1 MNPVIGI
8 IGGMGPLATCDL
20 MNKIIRFTDAKT
32 DQQHIRICVDCN
44 TNIPDRTEAILH
56 HGKNPVPELVKSALR
71 LEEMGAQLLVMSC
84 NTAHYFY
91 DDVMPYVDVPFM
103 NMIEETAKYLK
114 EHNVDT
120 AAVFATDG
128 TRDSGVYERVLSRAG
143 IRVVYPSEENQKLL
157 MSLILNGANLEPGGV
172 KLSTQL
178 PIVLG
183 YGCCRLL
190 SPFSHKA
197 RQNGALLGLMVNHPH
212 IPPQALA
219 TLTMPAL
226 VIVGERDMI
235 RDRHSQ
241 LIARSLPNAQFVR
254 IPGGDHFCAAKCPE
268 VFNHAVLSFLQNLP
282 A

>member
-1 MNPVIGI
+1 MSDTRQEFLHNSGANIFYSEYFPADPQAPTLILLHGNGENHTYFVKQIPAFSPHFRLVLMDTRGQGQST
-8 IGGMGPLATCDL
+8 GGDG
-20 MNKIIRFTDAKT
+20 
-32 DQQHIRICVDCN
+32 
-44 TNIPDRTEAILH
+44 
-56 HGKNPVPELVKSALR
+56 ELNFL
-71 LEEMGAQLLVMSC
+71 
-84 NTAHYFY
+84 
-91 DDVMPYVDVPFM
+91 
-103 NMIEETAKYLK
+103 
-114 EHNVDT
+114 
-120 AAVFATDG
+120 VFAADLLALMDHLQIAKAHLLGFSDG
-128 TRDSGVYERVLSRAG
+128 GNLALTFALAHPERV
-143 IRVVYPSEENQKLL
+143 Q
-157 MSLILNGANLEPGGV
+157 SLILNGANLNPGGV

-197 RQNGALLGLMVNHPH
+197 RQNGAVLGLMVNHPH

-219 TLTMPAL
+219 ALTMPAL

>member
-1 MNPVIGI
+1 MSDTRQEFLHNSGANIFYSEYFPADPQAPTLILLHGNGEDHTYFVKQIPAFSPHFRLVLIDTRGQGQST
-8 IGGMGPLATCDL
+8 GGDG
-20 MNKIIRFTDAKT
+20 
-32 DQQHIRICVDCN
+32 
-44 TNIPDRTEAILH
+44 
-56 HGKNPVPELVKSALR
+56 ELNFS
-71 LEEMGAQLLVMSC
+71 
-84 NTAHYFY
+84 
-91 DDVMPYVDVPFM
+91 
-103 NMIEETAKYLK
+103 
-114 EHNVDT
+114 
-120 AAVFATDG
+120 VFAADLLALMDHLQIAKAHLLGFSDG
-128 TRDSGVYERVLSRAG
+128 GNLALTFALAHPERV
-143 IRVVYPSEENQKLL
+143 Q
-157 MSLILNGANLEPGGV
+157 SLILNGANLEPGGV

-197 RQNGALLGLMVNHPH
+197 RQNGAVLGLMVNHPH

-219 TLTMPAL
+219 ALTMPAL

>member
-1 MNPVIGI
+1 MSDTRQEFLHNSGANIFYSEYFPADPQAPTLILLHGNGEDHTYFVKQIPAFSPHFRLVLMDTRGQGQST
-8 IGGMGPLATCDL
+8 GGDG
-20 MNKIIRFTDAKT
+20 
-32 DQQHIRICVDCN
+32 
-44 TNIPDRTEAILH
+44 
-56 HGKNPVPELVKSALR
+56 ELNFL
-71 LEEMGAQLLVMSC
+71 
-84 NTAHYFY
+84 
-91 DDVMPYVDVPFM
+91 
-103 NMIEETAKYLK
+103 
-114 EHNVDT
+114 
-120 AAVFATDG
+120 VFAADLLALMDHLQIAKAHLLGFSDG
-128 TRDSGVYERVLSRAG
+128 GNLALTFALAHPERV
-143 IRVVYPSEENQKLL
+143 Q
-157 MSLILNGANLEPGGV
+157 SLILNGANLEPGGV

-197 RQNGALLGLMVNHPH
+197 RQNGAVLGLMVNHPH

-219 TLTMPAL
+219 ALTMPAL

>member
-1 MNPVIGI
+1 MSDTRQEFLHNSGANIFYSEYFPADPQAPTLILLHGNGEDHTYFVKQLPAFSPHFRLVLMDTRGQGQST
-8 IGGMGPLATCDL
+8 GGDG
-20 MNKIIRFTDAKT
+20 
-32 DQQHIRICVDCN
+32 
-44 TNIPDRTEAILH
+44 
-56 HGKNPVPELVKSALR
+56 ELNFS
-71 LEEMGAQLLVMSC
+71 
-84 NTAHYFY
+84 
-91 DDVMPYVDVPFM
+91 
-103 NMIEETAKYLK
+103 
-114 EHNVDT
+114 
-120 AAVFATDG
+120 VFAADLLALMDHLQIAKAHLLGFSDG
-128 TRDSGVYERVLSRAG
+128 GNLALTFALAHPERV
-143 IRVVYPSEENQKLL
+143 Q
-157 MSLILNGANLEPGGV
+157 SLILNGANLEPGGV

-219 TLTMPAL
+219 ALTMPAL

>member
-1 MNPVIGI
+1 MSDTRQEFLHNSGANIFYSEYFPADPQAPTLILLHGNGEDHTYFVKQIPAFSPHFRLVLMDTRGQGQST
-8 IGGMGPLATCDL
+8 GGDG
-20 MNKIIRFTDAKT
+20 
-32 DQQHIRICVDCN
+32 
-44 TNIPDRTEAILH
+44 
-56 HGKNPVPELVKSALR
+56 ELNFS
-71 LEEMGAQLLVMSC
+71 
-84 NTAHYFY
+84 
-91 DDVMPYVDVPFM
+91 
-103 NMIEETAKYLK
+103 
-114 EHNVDT
+114 
-120 AAVFATDG
+120 VFAADLLALMDHLQIAKAHLLGFSDG
-128 TRDSGVYERVLSRAG
+128 GNLALTFALAHPERV
-143 IRVVYPSEENQKLL
+143 Q
-157 MSLILNGANLEPGGV
+157 SLILNSANLEPGGV

-190 SPFSHKA
+190 SPFSRKA
-197 RQNGALLGLMVNHPH
+197 RQNGAVLGLMVNHPH

-219 TLTMPAL
+219 ALTMPAL

-268 VFNHAVLSFLQNLP
+268 VFNRAVLSFLQNLP

>member
-1 MNPVIGI
+1 MSDTRQEFLHNSGANIFYSEYFPADPQAPTLILLHGNGENHTYFVKQIPAFSPHFRLVLMDTRGQGQST
-8 IGGMGPLATCDL
+8 GGDG
-20 MNKIIRFTDAKT
+20 
-32 DQQHIRICVDCN
+32 
-44 TNIPDRTEAILH
+44 
-56 HGKNPVPELVKSALR
+56 ELNFS
-71 LEEMGAQLLVMSC
+71 
-84 NTAHYFY
+84 
-91 DDVMPYVDVPFM
+91 
-103 NMIEETAKYLK
+103 
-114 EHNVDT
+114 
-120 AAVFATDG
+120 VFAADLLALMDHLQIAKAHLLGFSDG
-128 TRDSGVYERVLSRAG
+128 GNLALTFALAHPERV
-143 IRVVYPSEENQKLL
+143 Q
-157 MSLILNGANLEPGGV
+157 SLILNGANLEPGGV

-197 RQNGALLGLMVNHPH
+197 RQNGAVLGLMVNHPH

-219 TLTMPAL
+219 ALTMPAL

-268 VFNHAVLSFLQNLP
+268 VFNHAVLSFLQNLS

>member
-1 MNPVIGI
+1 MSDTRQEFLHNSGANIFYSEYFPADPQAPTLILLHGNGEDHTYFVKQIPAFSPHFRLVLMDTRGQGQST
-8 IGGMGPLATCDL
+8 GGDG
-20 MNKIIRFTDAKT
+20 
-32 DQQHIRICVDCN
+32 
-44 TNIPDRTEAILH
+44 
-56 HGKNPVPELVKSALR
+56 ELNFS
-71 LEEMGAQLLVMSC
+71 
-84 NTAHYFY
+84 
-91 DDVMPYVDVPFM
+91 
-103 NMIEETAKYLK
+103 
-114 EHNVDT
+114 
-120 AAVFATDG
+120 VFAADLLALMDHLQIAKAHLLGFSDG
-128 TRDSGVYERVLSRAG
+128 GNLALTFALAHPERV
-143 IRVVYPSEENQKLL
+143 Q
-157 MSLILNGANLEPGGV
+157 SLILNGANLEPGGV

-190 SPFSHKA
+190 SPFSRKA
-197 RQNGALLGLMVNHPH
+197 RQNGAVLGMMVNHPH
-212 IPPQALA
+212 IPSQALA
-219 TLTMPAL
+219 ALTMPAL

>member
-1 MNPVIGI
+1 MSDTRQEFLHNSGANIFYSEYFPADPQAPTLILLHGNGEDHTYFVKQIPAFSPHFRLVLMDTRGQGQST
-8 IGGMGPLATCDL
+8 GGDG
-20 MNKIIRFTDAKT
+20 
-32 DQQHIRICVDCN
+32 
-44 TNIPDRTEAILH
+44 
-56 HGKNPVPELVKSALR
+56 ELNFS
-71 LEEMGAQLLVMSC
+71 
-84 NTAHYFY
+84 
-91 DDVMPYVDVPFM
+91 
-103 NMIEETAKYLK
+103 
-114 EHNVDT
+114 
-120 AAVFATDG
+120 VFAADLLALMDHLQIAKAHLLGFSDG
-128 TRDSGVYERVLSRAG
+128 GNLALTFALAHPERV
-143 IRVVYPSEENQKLL
+143 Q
-157 MSLILNGANLEPGGV
+157 SLILNGANLEPGGV

-219 TLTMPAL
+219 ALTMPAL

-268 VFNHAVLSFLQNLP
+268 VFNHAVLSCLQNLP

>member
-1 MNPVIGI
+1 MSDTRQEFLQNSGANIFYSEYFPADPQAPTLILLHGNGENHTYFVKQIPAFSPHFRLVLMDTRGQGQST
-8 IGGMGPLATCDL
+8 GGDG
-20 MNKIIRFTDAKT
+20 
-32 DQQHIRICVDCN
+32 
-44 TNIPDRTEAILH
+44 
-56 HGKNPVPELVKSALR
+56 ELNFS
-71 LEEMGAQLLVMSC
+71 
-84 NTAHYFY
+84 
-91 DDVMPYVDVPFM
+91 
-103 NMIEETAKYLK
+103 
-114 EHNVDT
+114 
-120 AAVFATDG
+120 VFAADLLALMDHLQIAKAHLLGFSDG
-128 TRDSGVYERVLSRAG
+128 GNLALTFALAHPERV
-143 IRVVYPSEENQKLL
+143 Q
-157 MSLILNGANLEPGGV
+157 SLILNGANLEPGGV

-212 IPPQALA
+212 IPSQALA
-219 TLTMPAL
+219 ALTMPAL

>member
-1 MNPVIGI
+1 MSDTRQEFLHNSGANIFYSEYFPADPQAPTPILLHGNGEDHTYFVKQIPAFSPHFRLVLMDTRGQGQST
-8 IGGMGPLATCDL
+8 GGDG
-20 MNKIIRFTDAKT
+20 
-32 DQQHIRICVDCN
+32 
-44 TNIPDRTEAILH
+44 
-56 HGKNPVPELVKSALR
+56 ELNFS
-71 LEEMGAQLLVMSC
+71 
-84 NTAHYFY
+84 
-91 DDVMPYVDVPFM
+91 
-103 NMIEETAKYLK
+103 
-114 EHNVDT
+114 
-120 AAVFATDG
+120 VFAADLLALMDHLQIAKAHLLGFSDG
-128 TRDSGVYERVLSRAG
+128 GNLALTFALAHPERV
-143 IRVVYPSEENQKLL
+143 Q
-157 MSLILNGANLEPGGV
+157 SLILNGANLEPGGV

-197 RQNGALLGLMVNHPH
+197 RQNGAVLGLMVNHPH
-212 IPPQALA
+212 IPSQALA
-219 TLTMPAL
+219 ALTMPAL

>member
-1 MNPVIGI
+1 MSDTRQEFLHNSGANIFYSEYFPADPQAPTLILLHGNGENHTYFVKQIPAFSPHFRLVLMDTRGQGQST
-8 IGGMGPLATCDL
+8 GGDG
-20 MNKIIRFTDAKT
+20 
-32 DQQHIRICVDCN
+32 
-44 TNIPDRTEAILH
+44 
-56 HGKNPVPELVKSALR
+56 ELNFS
-71 LEEMGAQLLVMSC
+71 
-84 NTAHYFY
+84 
-91 DDVMPYVDVPFM
+91 
-103 NMIEETAKYLK
+103 
-114 EHNVDT
+114 
-120 AAVFATDG
+120 VFAADLLALMDHLQIAKAHLLGFSDG
-128 TRDSGVYERVLSRAG
+128 GNLALTFALAHPERV
-143 IRVVYPSEENQKLL
+143 Q
-157 MSLILNGANLEPGGV
+157 SLILNGANLNPGGV

-219 TLTMPAL
+219 ALTMPAL

>member
-1 MNPVIGI
+1 MSDTRQEFLHNSGANIFYSEYFPADPQAPTLILLHGNGENHTYFIKQIPAFSPHFRLVLMDTRGQGQST
-8 IGGMGPLATCDL
+8 GGDG
-20 MNKIIRFTDAKT
+20 
-32 DQQHIRICVDCN
+32 
-44 TNIPDRTEAILH
+44 
-56 HGKNPVPELVKSALR
+56 ELNFS
-71 LEEMGAQLLVMSC
+71 
-84 NTAHYFY
+84 
-91 DDVMPYVDVPFM
+91 
-103 NMIEETAKYLK
+103 
-114 EHNVDT
+114 
-120 AAVFATDG
+120 VFAADLLALMDHLQIAKAHLLGFSDG
-128 TRDSGVYERVLSRAG
+128 GNLALTFALAHPERV
-143 IRVVYPSEENQKLL
+143 Q
-157 MSLILNGANLEPGGV
+157 SLILNGANLNPGGV

-219 TLTMPAL
+219 ALTMPAL

>member
-1 MNPVIGI
+1 MSDTRQEFLHNSGANIFYSEYFPADPQAPTLILLHGNGEDHTYFVKQIPAFSPHFRLVLMDTRGQGQST
-8 IGGMGPLATCDL
+8 GGDG
-20 MNKIIRFTDAKT
+20 
-32 DQQHIRICVDCN
+32 
-44 TNIPDRTEAILH
+44 
-56 HGKNPVPELVKSALR
+56 ELNFS
-71 LEEMGAQLLVMSC
+71 
-84 NTAHYFY
+84 
-91 DDVMPYVDVPFM
+91 
-103 NMIEETAKYLK
+103 
-114 EHNVDT
+114 
-120 AAVFATDG
+120 VFAADLLALMDHLQIAKAHLLGFSDG
-128 TRDSGVYERVLSRAG
+128 GNLALTFALAHPERV
-143 IRVVYPSEENQKLL
+143 Q
-157 MSLILNGANLEPGGV
+157 SLILNGANLEPGGV

-190 SPFSHKA
+190 SPFSRKA

-212 IPPQALA
+212 IPSQALA
-219 TLTMPAL
+219 ALTMPAL

>member
-1 MNPVIGI
+1 MSDTRQEFLHNSGANIFYSEYFPADPQAPTLILLHGNGEDHTYFVKQIPAFSPHFRLVLMDTRGQGQST
-8 IGGMGPLATCDL
+8 GGDG
-20 MNKIIRFTDAKT
+20 
-32 DQQHIRICVDCN
+32 
-44 TNIPDRTEAILH
+44 
-56 HGKNPVPELVKSALR
+56 ELNFS
-71 LEEMGAQLLVMSC
+71 
-84 NTAHYFY
+84 
-91 DDVMPYVDVPFM
+91 
-103 NMIEETAKYLK
+103 
-114 EHNVDT
+114 
-120 AAVFATDG
+120 VFAADLLALMDHLQIAKAHLLGFSDG
-128 TRDSGVYERVLSRAG
+128 GNLALTFALAHPERV
-143 IRVVYPSEENQKLL
+143 Q
-157 MSLILNGANLEPGGV
+157 SLILNGANLEPGGV

-197 RQNGALLGLMVNHPH
+197 RQNGAVLGLMVNHPH

-219 TLTMPAL
+219 ALTMPAL
-226 VIVGERDMI
+226 VIVGEQDMI

>member
-1 MNPVIGI
+1 MSDTRQEFLHNSGANIFYSEYFPADPQAPTLILLHGNGEDHTYFVKQIPAFSPHFRLVLMDTRGQGQST
-8 IGGMGPLATCDL
+8 GGDG
-20 MNKIIRFTDAKT
+20 
-32 DQQHIRICVDCN
+32 
-44 TNIPDRTEAILH
+44 
-56 HGKNPVPELVKSALR
+56 ELNFS
-71 LEEMGAQLLVMSC
+71 
-84 NTAHYFY
+84 
-91 DDVMPYVDVPFM
+91 
-103 NMIEETAKYLK
+103 
-114 EHNVDT
+114 
-120 AAVFATDG
+120 VFAADLLALMDHLQIAKAHLLGFSDG
-128 TRDSGVYERVLSRAG
+128 GNLALTFALAHPERV
-143 IRVVYPSEENQKLL
+143 Q
-157 MSLILNGANLEPGGV
+157 SLILNGANLEPGGV

-190 SPFSHKA
+190 SPFSRKA
-197 RQNGALLGLMVNHPH
+197 RQNGAVLGLMVNHPH
-212 IPPQALA
+212 IPPQALTA
-219 TLTMPAL
+219 LTMPAL

>member
-1 MNPVIGI
+1 MSDTRQEFLHNSGANIFYSEYFPADPQAPTLILLHGNGEDHTYFVKQIPAFSPHFRLVLMDTRGQGQST
-8 IGGMGPLATCDL
+8 GGDG
-20 MNKIIRFTDAKT
+20 
-32 DQQHIRICVDCN
+32 
-44 TNIPDRTEAILH
+44 
-56 HGKNPVPELVKSALR
+56 ELNFS
-71 LEEMGAQLLVMSC
+71 
-84 NTAHYFY
+84 
-91 DDVMPYVDVPFM
+91 
-103 NMIEETAKYLK
+103 
-114 EHNVDT
+114 
-120 AAVFATDG
+120 VFAADLLALMDHLQIAKAHLLGFSDG
-128 TRDSGVYERVLSRAG
+128 GNLALTFALAHPERV
-143 IRVVYPSEENQKLL
+143 Q
-157 MSLILNGANLEPGGV
+157 SLILNGANLNPGGV
-172 KLSTQL
+172 KLSSQL

>member
-1 MNPVIGI
+1 MSDTRQEFLHNSGANIFYSEYFPADPQAPTLILLHGNGEDHTYFVKQIPAFSPHFRLVLMDTRGQGQST
-8 IGGMGPLATCDL
+8 GGDG
-20 MNKIIRFTDAKT
+20 
-32 DQQHIRICVDCN
+32 
-44 TNIPDRTEAILH
+44 
-56 HGKNPVPELVKSALR
+56 ELNFS
-71 LEEMGAQLLVMSC
+71 
-84 NTAHYFY
+84 
-91 DDVMPYVDVPFM
+91 
-103 NMIEETAKYLK
+103 
-114 EHNVDT
+114 
-120 AAVFATDG
+120 VFAADLLALMDHLQIAKAHLLGFSDG
-128 TRDSGVYERVLSRAG
+128 GNLALTFALAHPERV
-143 IRVVYPSEENQKLL
+143 Q
-157 MSLILNGANLEPGGV
+157 SLILNGANLEPGGV

-219 TLTMPAL
+219 ALTMPAL

-235 RDRHSQ
+235 RDRRSQ

>member
-1 MNPVIGI
+1 MSDTRQEFLHNSGANIFYSEYFPADPQAPTLILLHGNGEDHTYFVKQIPAFSPHFRLVLMDTRGQGQST
-8 IGGMGPLATCDL
+8 GGDG
-20 MNKIIRFTDAKT
+20 
-32 DQQHIRICVDCN
+32 
-44 TNIPDRTEAILH
+44 
-56 HGKNPVPELVKSALR
+56 ELNFS
-71 LEEMGAQLLVMSC
+71 
-84 NTAHYFY
+84 
-91 DDVMPYVDVPFM
+91 
-103 NMIEETAKYLK
+103 
-114 EHNVDT
+114 
-120 AAVFATDG
+120 VFAADLLALMDHLQIAKAHLLGFSDG
-128 TRDSGVYERVLSRAG
+128 GNLALTFALAHPERV
-143 IRVVYPSEENQKLL
+143 Q
-157 MSLILNGANLEPGGV
+157 SLILNGANLNPGGV

-219 TLTMPAL
+219 ALTMPAL

-254 IPGGDHFCAAKCPE
+254 IPDGDHFCAAKCPE

>member
-1 MNPVIGI
+1 MSDTRQEFLHNSGANIFYSEYFPADPQAPTLILLHGNGEDHTYFVKQLPAFSPHFRLVLMDTRGQGQST
-8 IGGMGPLATCDL
+8 GGDG
-20 MNKIIRFTDAKT
+20 
-32 DQQHIRICVDCN
+32 
-44 TNIPDRTEAILH
+44 
-56 HGKNPVPELVKSALR
+56 ELNFS
-71 LEEMGAQLLVMSC
+71 
-84 NTAHYFY
+84 
-91 DDVMPYVDVPFM
+91 
-103 NMIEETAKYLK
+103 
-114 EHNVDT
+114 
-120 AAVFATDG
+120 VFAADLLALMDHLQIAKAHLLGFSDG
-128 TRDSGVYERVLSRAG
+128 GNLALTFALAHPERV
-143 IRVVYPSEENQKLL
+143 Q
-157 MSLILNGANLEPGGV
+157 SLILNGANLEPGGV

-197 RQNGALLGLMVNHPH
+197 RQNGAVLGLMVNHPH

-219 TLTMPAL
+219 VLTMPAL

>member
-1 MNPVIGI
+1 MSDTRQEFLHNSGANIFYSEYFPADPQAPTLILLHGNGEDHTYFVKQIPAFSPHFRLVLMDTRGQGQST
-8 IGGMGPLATCDL
+8 GGDG
-20 MNKIIRFTDAKT
+20 
-32 DQQHIRICVDCN
+32 
-44 TNIPDRTEAILH
+44 
-56 HGKNPVPELVKSALR
+56 ELNFS
-71 LEEMGAQLLVMSC
+71 
-84 NTAHYFY
+84 
-91 DDVMPYVDVPFM
+91 
-103 NMIEETAKYLK
+103 
-114 EHNVDT
+114 
-120 AAVFATDG
+120 VFAADLLALMDHLQIAKAHLLGFSDG
-128 TRDSGVYERVLSRAG
+128 GNLALTFALAHPERV
-143 IRVVYPSEENQKLL
+143 Q
-157 MSLILNGANLEPGGV
+157 SLILNGANLEPGGV

-197 RQNGALLGLMVNHPH
+197 RQNGAVLGLMVNHPH

-219 TLTMPAL
+219 ALTMPVL

>member
-1 MNPVIGI
+1 MSDTRQEFLHNSGANIFYSEYFPADPQAPTLILLHGNGENHTYFVKQIPAFSPHFRLVLMDTRGQGQST
-8 IGGMGPLATCDL
+8 GGDG
-20 MNKIIRFTDAKT
+20 
-32 DQQHIRICVDCN
+32 
-44 TNIPDRTEAILH
+44 
-56 HGKNPVPELVKSALR
+56 ELNFS
-71 LEEMGAQLLVMSC
+71 
-84 NTAHYFY
+84 
-91 DDVMPYVDVPFM
+91 
-103 NMIEETAKYLK
+103 
-114 EHNVDT
+114 
-120 AAVFATDG
+120 VFAADLLALMDHLQIAKAHLLGFSDG
-128 TRDSGVYERVLSRAG
+128 GNLALTFALAHPERV
-143 IRVVYPSEENQKLL
+143 Q
-157 MSLILNGANLEPGGV
+157 SLILNGANLEPGGV

-197 RQNGALLGLMVNHPH
+197 RQNGAVLGLMVNHPH

-219 TLTMPAL
+219 VLTMPAL

>member
-1 MNPVIGI
+1 MSDTRQEFLHNSGANIFYSEYFPADPQAPTLILLHGNGEDHTYFVKQIPAFSPHFRLVLMDTRGQGQST
-8 IGGMGPLATCDL
+8 GGDG
-20 MNKIIRFTDAKT
+20 
-32 DQQHIRICVDCN
+32 
-44 TNIPDRTEAILH
+44 
-56 HGKNPVPELVKSALR
+56 ELNFS
-71 LEEMGAQLLVMSC
+71 
-84 NTAHYFY
+84 
-91 DDVMPYVDVPFM
+91 
-103 NMIEETAKYLK
+103 
-114 EHNVDT
+114 
-120 AAVFATDG
+120 VFAADLLALMDHLQIAKAHLLGFSDG
-128 TRDSGVYERVLSRAG
+128 GNLALTFALAHPERV
-143 IRVVYPSEENQKLL
+143 Q
-157 MSLILNGANLEPGGV
+157 SLILNGANLEPGGV

-219 TLTMPAL
+219 ALTMPAL

-254 IPGGDHFCAAKCPE
+254 IPGGDHFCAANCPE

>member
-1 MNPVIGI
+1 MSDTRQEFLHNSGANIFYSEYFPADPQAPTLILLHGNGEDHTYFVKQIPAFSPHFRLVLMDTRGQGQST
-8 IGGMGPLATCDL
+8 GGDG
-20 MNKIIRFTDAKT
+20 
-32 DQQHIRICVDCN
+32 
-44 TNIPDRTEAILH
+44 
-56 HGKNPVPELVKSALR
+56 ELNFS
-71 LEEMGAQLLVMSC
+71 
-84 NTAHYFY
+84 
-91 DDVMPYVDVPFM
+91 
-103 NMIEETAKYLK
+103 
-114 EHNVDT
+114 
-120 AAVFATDG
+120 VFAADLLALMDHLQIAKAHLLGFSDG
-128 TRDSGVYERVLSRAG
+128 GNLALTFALAHPERV
-143 IRVVYPSEENQKLL
+143 Q
-157 MSLILNGANLEPGGV
+157 SLILNGANLEPGGV

-212 IPPQALA
+212 IPSQALA
-219 TLTMPAL
+219 ALTMPAL

-254 IPGGDHFCAAKCPE
+254 IPGGDHFCAVKCPE
-268 VFNHAVLSFLQNLP
+268 AFNRAVLSFLQNLP

>member
-1 MNPVIGI
+1 MSDTRQEFLHNSGANIFYSEYFPADPQAPTLILLHGNGEDHTYFVKQIPAFSPHFRLVLMDTRGQGQST
-8 IGGMGPLATCDL
+8 GGDG
-20 MNKIIRFTDAKT
+20 
-32 DQQHIRICVDCN
+32 
-44 TNIPDRTEAILH
+44 
-56 HGKNPVPELVKSALR
+56 ELNFS
-71 LEEMGAQLLVMSC
+71 
-84 NTAHYFY
+84 
-91 DDVMPYVDVPFM
+91 
-103 NMIEETAKYLK
+103 
-114 EHNVDT
+114 
-120 AAVFATDG
+120 VFAADLLALMDHLQIAKAHLLGFSDG
-128 TRDSGVYERVLSRAG
+128 GNLALTFALAHPERV
-143 IRVVYPSEENQKLL
+143 Q
-157 MSLILNGANLEPGGV
+157 SLILNGANLNPGGV

-219 TLTMPAL
+219 ALTMPAL

-241 LIARSLPNAQFVR
+241 IIARSLPNAQFVR

>member
-1 MNPVIGI
+1 MSDTRQEFLHNSGANIFYSEYFPADPQAPTLILLHGNGEDHTYFVKQIPAFSPHFRLVLMDTRGQGQST
-8 IGGMGPLATCDL
+8 GGDG
-20 MNKIIRFTDAKT
+20 
-32 DQQHIRICVDCN
+32 
-44 TNIPDRTEAILH
+44 
-56 HGKNPVPELVKSALR
+56 ELNFL
-71 LEEMGAQLLVMSC
+71 
-84 NTAHYFY
+84 
-91 DDVMPYVDVPFM
+91 
-103 NMIEETAKYLK
+103 
-114 EHNVDT
+114 
-120 AAVFATDG
+120 VFAADLLALMDHLQIAKAHLLGFSDG
-128 TRDSGVYERVLSRAG
+128 GNLALTFALAHPERV
-143 IRVVYPSEENQKLL
+143 Q
-157 MSLILNGANLEPGGV
+157 SLILNGANLEPGGV

-190 SPFSHKA
+190 SPFSRKA
-197 RQNGALLGLMVNHPH
+197 RQNGAVLGLMVNHPH

-219 TLTMPAL
+219 ALTMPAL

-254 IPGGDHFCAAKCPE
+254 IPDGDHFCAAKCPE

>member
-1 MNPVIGI
+1 MSDTRQEFLHNSGANIFYSEYFPADPQAPTLILLHGNGENHTYFVKQIPAFSPHFRLVLMDTRGQGQST
-8 IGGMGPLATCDL
+8 GGDG
-20 MNKIIRFTDAKT
+20 
-32 DQQHIRICVDCN
+32 
-44 TNIPDRTEAILH
+44 
-56 HGKNPVPELVKSALR
+56 ELNFS
-71 LEEMGAQLLVMSC
+71 
-84 NTAHYFY
+84 
-91 DDVMPYVDVPFM
+91 
-103 NMIEETAKYLK
+103 
-114 EHNVDT
+114 
-120 AAVFATDG
+120 VFAADLLALMDHLQIAKAHLLGFSDG
-128 TRDSGVYERVLSRAG
+128 GNLALTFALAHPERV
-143 IRVVYPSEENQKLL
+143 Q
-157 MSLILNGANLEPGGV
+157 SLILNGANLEPGGV

-197 RQNGALLGLMVNHPH
+197 RQNGAVLGLMVNHPH
-212 IPPQALA
+212 IPSQALA
-219 TLTMPAL
+219 ALTMPAL

>member
-1 MNPVIGI
+1 MSDTRQEFLHNSGANIFYSEYFPADPQAPTLILLHGNGENHTYFIKQIPAFSPHFRLVLMDTRGQGQST
-8 IGGMGPLATCDL
+8 GGDG
-20 MNKIIRFTDAKT
+20 
-32 DQQHIRICVDCN
+32 
-44 TNIPDRTEAILH
+44 
-56 HGKNPVPELVKSALR
+56 ELNFS
-71 LEEMGAQLLVMSC
+71 
-84 NTAHYFY
+84 
-91 DDVMPYVDVPFM
+91 
-103 NMIEETAKYLK
+103 
-114 EHNVDT
+114 
-120 AAVFATDG
+120 VFAADLLALMDHLQIAKAHLLGFSDG
-128 TRDSGVYERVLSRAG
+128 GNLALTFALAHPERV
-143 IRVVYPSEENQKLL
+143 Q
-157 MSLILNGANLEPGGV
+157 SLILNGANLEPGGV

-197 RQNGALLGLMVNHPH
+197 RQNGAVLGLMVNHPH
-212 IPPQALA
+212 IPSQALA
-219 TLTMPAL
+219 ALTMPAL

>member
-1 MNPVIGI
+1 MSDTRQEFLHNSGANIFYSEYFPADPQAPTLILLHGNGEDHTYFVKQIPAFSPHFRLVLMDTRGQGQST
-8 IGGMGPLATCDL
+8 GGDG
-20 MNKIIRFTDAKT
+20 
-32 DQQHIRICVDCN
+32 
-44 TNIPDRTEAILH
+44 
-56 HGKNPVPELVKSALR
+56 ELNFS
-71 LEEMGAQLLVMSC
+71 
-84 NTAHYFY
+84 
-91 DDVMPYVDVPFM
+91 
-103 NMIEETAKYLK
+103 
-114 EHNVDT
+114 
-120 AAVFATDG
+120 VFAADLLALMDHLQIAKAHLLGFSDG
-128 TRDSGVYERVLSRAG
+128 GNLALTFALAHPERV
-143 IRVVYPSEENQKLL
+143 Q
-157 MSLILNGANLEPGGV
+157 SLILNGANLEPGGV

-219 TLTMPAL
+219 ALTMPAL

-254 IPGGDHFCAAKCPE
+254 IPDGDHFCAAKCPE

>member
-1 MNPVIGI
+1 MSDTRQEFLHNSGANMFYSEYFPADPQAPTLILLHGNGEDHTYFVKQIPAFSPHFRLVLMDTRGQGQST
-8 IGGMGPLATCDL
+8 GGDG
-20 MNKIIRFTDAKT
+20 
-32 DQQHIRICVDCN
+32 
-44 TNIPDRTEAILH
+44 
-56 HGKNPVPELVKSALR
+56 ELNFS
-71 LEEMGAQLLVMSC
+71 
-84 NTAHYFY
+84 
-91 DDVMPYVDVPFM
+91 
-103 NMIEETAKYLK
+103 
-114 EHNVDT
+114 
-120 AAVFATDG
+120 VFAADLLALMDHLQIAKAHLLGFSDG
-128 TRDSGVYERVLSRAG
+128 GNLALTFALAHPERV
-143 IRVVYPSEENQKLL
+143 Q
-157 MSLILNGANLEPGGV
+157 SLILNGANLEPGGV

-197 RQNGALLGLMVNHPH
+197 RQNGAVLGLMVNHPH

-219 TLTMPAL
+219 ALTMPAL

>member
-1 MNPVIGI
+1 MSDTRQEFLHNSGANIFYSEYFPADPQAPTLILLHGNGEDHTYFVKQIPAFSPYFRLVLMDTRGQGQST
-8 IGGMGPLATCDL
+8 GGDG
-20 MNKIIRFTDAKT
+20 
-32 DQQHIRICVDCN
+32 
-44 TNIPDRTEAILH
+44 
-56 HGKNPVPELVKSALR
+56 ELNFS
-71 LEEMGAQLLVMSC
+71 
-84 NTAHYFY
+84 
-91 DDVMPYVDVPFM
+91 
-103 NMIEETAKYLK
+103 
-114 EHNVDT
+114 
-120 AAVFATDG
+120 VFAADLLALMDHLQIAKAHLLGFSDG
-128 TRDSGVYERVLSRAG
+128 GNLALTFALAHPERV
-143 IRVVYPSEENQKLL
+143 Q
-157 MSLILNGANLEPGGV
+157 SLILNGANLEPGGV

-197 RQNGALLGLMVNHPH
+197 RQNGTVLGLMVNHPH

-219 TLTMPAL
+219 ALTMPAL

>member
-1 MNPVIGI
+1 MSDTRQEFLHNSGANIFYSEYFPADPQAPTLILLHGNGEDHTYFVKQIPAFSPHFRLVLMDTRGQGQST
-8 IGGMGPLATCDL
+8 GGDG
-20 MNKIIRFTDAKT
+20 
-32 DQQHIRICVDCN
+32 
-44 TNIPDRTEAILH
+44 
-56 HGKNPVPELVKSALR
+56 ELNFS
-71 LEEMGAQLLVMSC
+71 
-84 NTAHYFY
+84 
-91 DDVMPYVDVPFM
+91 
-103 NMIEETAKYLK
+103 
-114 EHNVDT
+114 
-120 AAVFATDG
+120 VFAADLLALMDHLQIAKAHLLGFSDG
-128 TRDSGVYERVLSRAG
+128 GNLALTFALAHPERV
-143 IRVVYPSEENQKLL
+143 Q
-157 MSLILNGANLEPGGV
+157 SLILNGANLEPGGV

-197 RQNGALLGLMVNHPH
+197 RQNGAVLGLMVNHPH

-219 TLTMPAL
+219 ALTMPAL

-235 RDRHSQ
+235 CDRHSQ

>member
-1 MNPVIGI
+1 MSDTRQEFLHNSGANIFYSEYFPADPQAPTLILLHGNGEDHTYFVKQLPAFSPHFRLVLMDTRGQGQST
-8 IGGMGPLATCDL
+8 GGDG
-20 MNKIIRFTDAKT
+20 
-32 DQQHIRICVDCN
+32 
-44 TNIPDRTEAILH
+44 
-56 HGKNPVPELVKSALR
+56 ELNFS
-71 LEEMGAQLLVMSC
+71 
-84 NTAHYFY
+84 
-91 DDVMPYVDVPFM
+91 
-103 NMIEETAKYLK
+103 
-114 EHNVDT
+114 
-120 AAVFATDG
+120 VFAADLLALMDHLQIAKAHLLGFSDG
-128 TRDSGVYERVLSRAG
+128 GNLALTFALAHPERV
-143 IRVVYPSEENQKLL
+143 Q
-157 MSLILNGANLEPGGV
+157 SLILNGANLEPGGV

-219 TLTMPAL
+219 ALTMPVL

>member
-1 MNPVIGI
+1 MSDTRQEFLHNSGANIFYFEYFPADPQAPTLILLHGNGEDHTYFVKQIPAFSPHFRLVLMDTRGQGQST
-8 IGGMGPLATCDL
+8 GGDG
-20 MNKIIRFTDAKT
+20 
-32 DQQHIRICVDCN
+32 
-44 TNIPDRTEAILH
+44 
-56 HGKNPVPELVKSALR
+56 ELNFS
-71 LEEMGAQLLVMSC
+71 
-84 NTAHYFY
+84 
-91 DDVMPYVDVPFM
+91 
-103 NMIEETAKYLK
+103 
-114 EHNVDT
+114 
-120 AAVFATDG
+120 VFAADLLALMDHLQIAKAHLLGFSDG
-128 TRDSGVYERVLSRAG
+128 GNLALTFALAHPERV
-143 IRVVYPSEENQKLL
+143 Q
-157 MSLILNGANLEPGGV
+157 SLILNGANLEPGGV

-197 RQNGALLGLMVNHPH
+197 RQNGAVLGLMVNHPH
-212 IPPQALA
+212 IPSQALA
-219 TLTMPAL
+219 ALTMPAL

>member
-1 MNPVIGI
+1 MSDTRQEFLHNSGANIFYSEYFPADPQAPTLILLHGNGEDHTYFVKQIPAFSPHFRLVLMDTRGQGQST
-8 IGGMGPLATCDL
+8 GGDG
-20 MNKIIRFTDAKT
+20 
-32 DQQHIRICVDCN
+32 
-44 TNIPDRTEAILH
+44 
-56 HGKNPVPELVKSALR
+56 ELNFS
-71 LEEMGAQLLVMSC
+71 
-84 NTAHYFY
+84 
-91 DDVMPYVDVPFM
+91 
-103 NMIEETAKYLK
+103 
-114 EHNVDT
+114 
-120 AAVFATDG
+120 VFAADLLALMDHLQIAKAHLLGFSDG
-128 TRDSGVYERVLSRAG
+128 GNLALTFALAHPERV
-143 IRVVYPSEENQKLL
+143 Q
-157 MSLILNGANLEPGGV
+157 SLILNGANLGPGGV

-219 TLTMPAL
+219 ALTMPAL

-241 LIARSLPNAQFVR
+241 IIARSLPNAQFVR

>member
-1 MNPVIGI
+1 MSDTRQEFLHNSGANIFYSEYFPADPQAPTLILLHGNGEDHTYFVKQIPAFSPHFRLVLMDTRGQGQST
-8 IGGMGPLATCDL
+8 GGDG
-20 MNKIIRFTDAKT
+20 
-32 DQQHIRICVDCN
+32 
-44 TNIPDRTEAILH
+44 
-56 HGKNPVPELVKSALR
+56 ELNFS
-71 LEEMGAQLLVMSC
+71 
-84 NTAHYFY
+84 
-91 DDVMPYVDVPFM
+91 
-103 NMIEETAKYLK
+103 
-114 EHNVDT
+114 
-120 AAVFATDG
+120 VFAADLLALMDHLQIAKAHLLGFSDG
-128 TRDSGVYERVLSRAG
+128 GNLALTFALAHPERV
-143 IRVVYPSEENQKLL
+143 Q
-157 MSLILNGANLEPGGV
+157 SLILNGANLNPGGV

-197 RQNGALLGLMVNHPH
+197 RQNGAVLGLMVNHPH
-212 IPPQALA
+212 IPSQALA
-219 TLTMPAL
+219 ALTMPAL

>member
-1 MNPVIGI
+1 MSDTRQEFLHNSGANIFYSEYFPADPQAPTLILLHGNGENHTYFVKQIPAFSPHFRLVLMDTRGQGQST
-8 IGGMGPLATCDL
+8 GGDG
-20 MNKIIRFTDAKT
+20 
-32 DQQHIRICVDCN
+32 
-44 TNIPDRTEAILH
+44 
-56 HGKNPVPELVKSALR
+56 ELNFS
-71 LEEMGAQLLVMSC
+71 
-84 NTAHYFY
+84 
-91 DDVMPYVDVPFM
+91 
-103 NMIEETAKYLK
+103 
-114 EHNVDT
+114 
-120 AAVFATDG
+120 VFAADLLALMDHLQIAKAHLLGFSDG
-128 TRDSGVYERVLSRAG
+128 GNLALTFALAHPERV
-143 IRVVYPSEENQKLL
+143 Q
-157 MSLILNGANLEPGGV
+157 SLILNGANLEPGGV

-197 RQNGALLGLMVNHPH
+197 RQNGAVLGLMVNHPH

-219 TLTMPAL
+219 ALTMPAL

>member
-1 MNPVIGI
+1 MSDTRQEFLHNSGANIFYSEYFPADPQAPTLILLHGNGEDHTYFVKQIPAFSPHFRLVLMDTRGQGQST
-8 IGGMGPLATCDL
+8 GGDG
-20 MNKIIRFTDAKT
+20 
-32 DQQHIRICVDCN
+32 
-44 TNIPDRTEAILH
+44 
-56 HGKNPVPELVKSALR
+56 ELNFS
-71 LEEMGAQLLVMSC
+71 
-84 NTAHYFY
+84 
-91 DDVMPYVDVPFM
+91 
-103 NMIEETAKYLK
+103 
-114 EHNVDT
+114 
-120 AAVFATDG
+120 VFAADLLALMDHLQIAKAHLLGFSDG
-128 TRDSGVYERVLSRAG
+128 GNLALTFALAHPERV
-143 IRVVYPSEENQKLL
+143 Q
-157 MSLILNGANLEPGGV
+157 SLILNGANLEPGGV

-190 SPFSHKA
+190 SPFSRKA
-197 RQNGALLGLMVNHPH
+197 RQNGAVLGLMVNHPH

-219 TLTMPAL
+219 VLTMPAL

-254 IPGGDHFCAAKCPE
+254 IPDGDHFCAAKCPE

>member
-1 MNPVIGI
+1 MSDTRQEFLHNSGANIFYSEYFPADPQAPTLILLHGNGEDHTYFVKQIPAFSPHFRLVLMDTRGQGQST
-8 IGGMGPLATCDL
+8 GGDG
-20 MNKIIRFTDAKT
+20 
-32 DQQHIRICVDCN
+32 
-44 TNIPDRTEAILH
+44 
-56 HGKNPVPELVKSALR
+56 ELNFL
-71 LEEMGAQLLVMSC
+71 
-84 NTAHYFY
+84 
-91 DDVMPYVDVPFM
+91 
-103 NMIEETAKYLK
+103 
-114 EHNVDT
+114 
-120 AAVFATDG
+120 VFAADLLALMDHLQIAKAHLLGFSDG
-128 TRDSGVYERVLSRAG
+128 GNLALTFALAHPERV
-143 IRVVYPSEENQKLL
+143 Q
-157 MSLILNGANLEPGGV
+157 SLILNGANLNPGGV

-197 RQNGALLGLMVNHPH
+197 RQNGAVLGLMVNHPH

-219 TLTMPAL
+219 ALTMPAL

>member
-1 MNPVIGI
+1 MSDTRQEFLHNSGANIFYSEYFPADPQAPTLILLHGNGEDHTYFVKQIPAFSPHFRLVLMDTRGQGQST
-8 IGGMGPLATCDL
+8 GGDG
-20 MNKIIRFTDAKT
+20 
-32 DQQHIRICVDCN
+32 
-44 TNIPDRTEAILH
+44 
-56 HGKNPVPELVKSALR
+56 ELNFS
-71 LEEMGAQLLVMSC
+71 
-84 NTAHYFY
+84 
-91 DDVMPYVDVPFM
+91 
-103 NMIEETAKYLK
+103 
-114 EHNVDT
+114 
-120 AAVFATDG
+120 VFAADLLALMDHLQIAKAHLLGFSDG
-128 TRDSGVYERVLSRAG
+128 GNLALTFALAHPERV
-143 IRVVYPSEENQKLL
+143 Q
-157 MSLILNGANLEPGGV
+157 SLILNGANLEPGGV

-219 TLTMPAL
+219 ALTMPAL

-241 LIARSLPNAQFVR
+241 FIARSLPNAQFVR